1 MRRFGN
7 TPKADLG
14 RSFAD
19 ASKTQ
24 DVRFA
29 DHVRSIEEIVGLLD

>member
-19 ASKTQ
+19 APKTHH
-24 DVRFA
+24 VRFA
-29 DHVRSIEEIVGLLD
+29 DHVWSIQAIVGLLG